1 MKKTLKSLF
10 AILLVS
16 ALVFN
21 FASCS
26 DNDDDSGSSGTSGA
40 SLPSSTGTNELAGK
54 TFTQTRS
61 DDESTT
67 TVTATFSSNKIT
79 YTVSNEMKAEE
90 GKYDAFIVKWVGVD
104 NYSYDSD
111 LKVIYTTFQNSQATT
126 YERDGKVLYTRPTL
140 CPSSFAEYKKRKLAE
155 TKAVVLD
162 SVKSYITEDN
172 FDDLFSEDLEHDFGV
187 NTSAEV
193 TDAIFQKW
201 YKEEKAGEKVEEADK
216 KFIEI
221 EAYELSGTT
230 LKISEIDAYP
240 SGTKFGD
247 IFNKAYCYFYYGD
260 SDNRIRVD
268 PDTSV
273 NLTYNLRITE
283 KKYKILSATDDSMV
297 IVPVTKDSD
306 DLYYLYDESQKQTV
320 AITYTDGTDKTTA
333 KITVDST
340 DFEFDI
346 DYITSDVVESALQNA
361 EEYTES

>member
-1 MKKTLKSLF
+1 MKKALKSLF

-54 TFTQTRS
+54 TFTKSEVGR
-61 DDESTT
+61 TT
-67 TVTATFSSNKIT
+67 TATFSSNKIT
-79 YTVSNEMKAEE
+79 YTVSVEMKAEE
-90 GKYDAFIVKWVGVD
+90 GKYDAFTVKWVGVD

-126 YERDGKVLYTRPTL
+126 YERDGKVLYTEPTSI
-140 CPSSFAEYKKRKLAE
+140 PSSFAEYKKRKLAE

-162 SVKSYITEDN
+162 SVKSYITEDI

-247 IFNKAYCYFYYGD
+247 IFNKAYYYWYYGD
-260 SDNRIRVD
+260 SYNRIRVD
-268 PDTSV
+268 PDTSA

-283 KKYKILSATDDSMV
+283 TKKYKILSATDDSMV
-297 IVPVTKDSD
+297 IAPVTKDSD

-361 EEYTES
+361 EEYTKS